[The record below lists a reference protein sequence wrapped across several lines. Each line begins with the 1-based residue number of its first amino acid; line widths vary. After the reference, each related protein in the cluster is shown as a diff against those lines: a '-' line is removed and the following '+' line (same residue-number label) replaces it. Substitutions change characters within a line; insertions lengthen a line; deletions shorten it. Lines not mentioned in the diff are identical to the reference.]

1 MIPTFE
7 TKKGPRSSHC
17 SRSTVAISIAGFCPK
32 SHKMFNLVLILVTTI
47 LTLTKFQVLF
57 EFYNLLSFSFCHF
70 LPNLFQRTE
79 FEYKAGLTE
88 RDSRRL
94 YIVKNLLC

>member
-1 MIPTFE
+1 
-7 TKKGPRSSHC
+7 
-17 SRSTVAISIAGFCPK
+17 
-32 SHKMFNLVLILVTTI
+32 MFNLVLILVTTI
-47 LTLTKFQVLF
+47 PTLTKFQVLF

-88 RDSRRL
+88 RDCRRL